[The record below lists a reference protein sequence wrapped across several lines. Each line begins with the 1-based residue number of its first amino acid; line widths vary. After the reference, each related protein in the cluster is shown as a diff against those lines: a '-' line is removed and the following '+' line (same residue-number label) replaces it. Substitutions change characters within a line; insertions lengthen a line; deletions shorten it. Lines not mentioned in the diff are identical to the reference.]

1 MIDEK
6 KIQEAASMAS
16 IKDTEKGRNKEDYV
30 ISALADHEN
39 GFREGYIEG
48 AHWAI
53 NEFLEDLWHDAS
65 KEPKVS
71 KWIVT
76 RFFND
81 DNDLVYE
88 VDLNVNIRDWK
99 TYVQQYRIVKWLY
112 IDDLLKGGKK

>member
-6 KIQEAASMAS
+6 TIEEAA
-16 IKDTEKGRNKEDYV
+16 IEYIDDEGR
-30 ISALADHEN
+30 
-39 GFREGYIEG
+39 GFESFIAG
-48 AHWAI
+48 AEWAI

-65 KEPKVS
+65 EEPKVS

-76 RFFND
+76 RFLDD
-81 DNDLVYE
+81 DNDLAYE

-112 IDDLLKGGKK
+112 IDDLLPKKGGAE

>member
-6 KIQEAASMAS
+6 TIDEGARDYINKNGYF
-16 IKDTEKGRNKEDYV
+16 IKYDEDPCVDIEFAYK
-30 ISALADHEN
+30 
-39 GFREGYIEG
+39 EG

-53 NEFLEDLWHDAS
+53 NEFLKDLWHDAS
-65 KEPKVS
+65 EEPKVS

-76 RFFND
+76 RFLDD
-81 DNDLVYE
+81 DNDLAYE

-112 IDDLLKGGKK
+112 IDDLLSKKGGKK